1 MIRKESLG
9 ARISLQQRGHNVK
22 LRDHPLLSHTWPPVW
37 WARAHRERKQLR
49 GEIGLLKVVQPYNIQ
64 PADRVYLLME
74 HEQAEYLGILLIED
88 YSLCQEV
95 FNLIAQHCGRTIS
108 EIGDIDLSH
117 TL

>member
-1 MIRKESLG
+1 MIREESLG

-37 WARAHRERKQLR
+37 WARADREKNQLR
-49 GEIGLLKVVQPYNIQ
+49 GEIGTLKSVKLYNIQ
-64 PADRVYLLME
+64 PADRLYLLIE
-74 HEQAEYLGILLIED
+74 YEEAEYLGILLIED
-88 YSLCQEV
+88 YALCQQL
-95 FNLIAQHCGRTIS
+95 FSLIAQHNGRTIA